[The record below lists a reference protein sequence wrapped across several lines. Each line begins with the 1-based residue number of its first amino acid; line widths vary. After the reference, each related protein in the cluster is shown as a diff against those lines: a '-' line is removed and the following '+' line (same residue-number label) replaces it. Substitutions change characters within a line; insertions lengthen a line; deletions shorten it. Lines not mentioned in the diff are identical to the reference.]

1 MTNNNT
7 TKKGEKRND
16 NNTINNLLDWDL
28 RQYWNRI
35 YYHRGYLFNLCT
47 YIRVVEWSKGVYII
61 TPIFLLFGLLSFAVA
76 IFVPS
81 SKTAAAMYVV
91 PAIVNNEKIQAV
103 GNGIYDLAVE
113 WMKELKPK
121 YKAETNKE
129 ETKNKSAT
137 QR

>member
-1 MTNNNT
+1 MTIT
-7 TKKGEKRND
+7 PS
-16 NNTINNLLDWDL
+16 TIYWIGICDSIGIGFTIIGVICLIFALISVFAFLD
-28 RQYWNRI
+28 
-35 YYHRGYLFNLCT
+35 
-47 YIRVVEWSKGVYII
+47 VEWSKGVYII